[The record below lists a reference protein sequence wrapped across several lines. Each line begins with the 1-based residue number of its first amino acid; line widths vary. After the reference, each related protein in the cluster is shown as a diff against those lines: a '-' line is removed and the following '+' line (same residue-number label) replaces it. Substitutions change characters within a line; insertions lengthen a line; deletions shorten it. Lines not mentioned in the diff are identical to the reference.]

1 MNSILHQDLSL
12 YATAAFGL
20 EGIVGAELKRLKM
33 RDVRAELGGARF
45 TGSLTDAFLCNL
57 RLRSADRVLMVLAE
71 GECLTFESLFQLV
84 KGIAWETLMP
94 FDAKINVS
102 GKCVRSQLMSVRDC
116 QAITKKAI
124 IERLKAA
131 TGRAVFPESG
141 AIYPIDVAI
150 HTNQVR
156 ITLDTSGEALNRRGY
171 RTWNGEAPLRETL
184 AASLVELSPW
194 RPGMRLYDPC
204 CGTGTLLI
212 EAAFRQEHRA
222 PGLNRSFAM
231 EQFSFFPAEE
241 CHSIRETCREDVLP
255 DHVFGIAGS
264 DKDPEAL
271 ELAHRHVRQAGLEG
285 KIELSCMPLE
295 KLKLDGEPGV
305 FLCNPPYG
313 ERLEDKQ
320 TCEGLY
326 REMGRL
332 MRRHPGWSLC
342 AITSDPMFERA
353 FGRRADKK
361 RRLYNG
367 RLECEFMVFL
377 DPKIAKAEKARRMP
391 KAHA

>member
-1 MNSILHQDLSL
+1 MNHHEYNL

-33 RDVRAELGGARF
+33 QNVRAELGGARF
-45 TGSLTDAFLCNL
+45 TGTLTDAFLCNL
-57 RLRSADRVLMVLAE
+57 RLRSADRVLIVLAE
-71 GECLTFESLFQLV
+71 DECRTFEELFQLV
-84 KGIAWETLMP
+84 KSIAWEDIMP
-94 FDAKINVS
+94 ADAKINVS

-131 TGRAVFPESG
+131 THRAVFPETG
-141 AIYPIDVAI
+141 AVYPIDVAI
-150 HTNQVR
+150 HSDRVR

-222 PGLNRSFAM
+222 PGLTRAFAM
-231 EQFSFFPAEE
+231 EQFSIFPAEE
-241 CHSIRETCREDVLP
+241 CRQIRETCKADVLP

-271 ELAHRHVRQAGLEG
+271 ELARRHVRQAGLEG
-285 KIELSCMPLE
+285 KIELTCQPLE
-295 KLKLDGEPGV
+295 KAEAG
-305 FLCNPPYG
+305 
-313 ERLEDKQ
+313 
-320 TCEGLY
+320 
-326 REMGRL
+326 GRTGCVPVQSAL
-332 MRRHPGWSLC
+332 
-342 AITSDPMFERA
+342 
-353 FGRRADKK
+353 RRA
-361 RRLYNG
+361 
-367 RLECEFMVFL
+367 
-377 DPKIAKAEKARRMP
+377 P
-391 KAHA
+391 

>member
-1 MNSILHQDLSL
+1 MNNNKEYNL

-33 RDVRAELGGARF
+33 QNVRAELGGARF
-45 TGSLTDAFLCNL
+45 TGTLTDAFLCNL
-57 RLRSADRVLMVLAE
+57 RLRSADRVLIVLAE
-71 GECLTFESLFQLV
+71 DECRTFEELFQLV
-84 KGIAWETLMP
+84 KSIAWEDIMP
-94 FDAKINVS
+94 ADAKINVS

-131 TGRAVFPESG
+131 THRAVFPETG
-141 AIYPIDVAI
+141 AVYPIDVAI
-150 HTNQVR
+150 HSDRVR

-222 PGLNRSFAM
+222 PGLTRAFAM
-231 EQFSFFPAEE
+231 EQFSIFPAEE
-241 CHSIRETCREDVLP
+241 CR
-255 DHVFGIAGS
+255 
-264 DKDPEAL
+264 
-271 ELAHRHVRQAGLEG
+271 
-285 KIELSCMPLE
+285 PLE
-295 KLKLDGEPGV
+295 KLKLEGEPGV

-313 ERLEDKQ
+313 ERLEDRR
-320 TCEGLY
+320 TCEGIY
-326 REMGRL
+326 RELGRM

-342 AITSDPMFERA
+342 AITSDPTFERS

-367 RLECEFMVFL
+367 RLECEFMTFL
-377 DPKIAKAEKARRMP
+377 DPKSAKRK
-391 KAHA
+391 

>member
-1 MNSILHQDLSL
+1 MNKELSL

-33 RDVRAELGGARF
+33 QNVRAELGGARF
-45 TGSLTDAFLCNL
+45 TGTIEDAFLCNL
-57 RLRSADRVLMVLAE
+57 RLRSADRVLIVLAE
-71 GECLTFESLFQLV
+71 GECRTFESLFQLV
-84 KGIAWETLMP
+84 KGIAWEEFMP
-94 FDAKINVS
+94 YDAKMNVS

-116 QAITKKAI
+116 QAITKKAM
-124 IERLKAA
+124 IERMKQA
-131 TGRAVFPESG
+131 TGRNVFPETG
-141 AIYPIDVAI
+141 AIYPVDVAI
-150 HTNQVR
+150 HTDHVR
-156 ITLDTSGEALNRRGY
+156 ITLDTSGDALNRRGY

-222 PGLNRSFAM
+222 PGLHRAFAM
-231 EQFSFFPAEE
+231 EQFSFFPEKECAE
-241 CHSIRETCREDVLP
+241 IRQTCREDVLE
-255 DHVFGIAGS
+255 DHVFGIEGS
-264 DKDPEAL
+264 DKDPETL
-271 ELAHRHVRQAGLEG
+271 ELARRHLRQAGLEG
-285 KIELSCMPLE
+285 KIPLNCLPLE
-295 KLKLDGEPGV
+295 KLKLEGEPGV

-313 ERLEDKQ
+313 ERLEDKKA
-320 TCEGLY
+320 CEGIY
-326 REMGRL
+326 RELGRL

-342 AITSDPMFERA
+342 AITSDPTFERS

-377 DPKIAKAEKARRMP
+377 DPKVAKAEKEKRMP
-391 KAHA
+391 KQKK